1 MQVTSLS
8 KHTAGNHMTGFSC
21 ESYSTE
27 KKKCLEF
34 KVNENVTIVH
44 SFVCGISHFLLQPA
58 ASPEHTPELSAFLRN
73 STIPHLVRKRDVP
86 VVEFHRQSPAKILVS
101 YASVHRTEGNEC
113 IG

>member
-1 MQVTSLS
+1 M
-8 KHTAGNHMTGFSC
+8 NHIPLR
-21 ESYSTE
+21 

-34 KVNENVTIVH
+34 KVNENVAIVH
-44 SFVCGISHFLLQPA
+44 SFVCGISHFLLQSA
-58 ASPEHTPELSAFLRN
+58 ASPEDTPELSAFLRN

-101 YASVHRTEGNEC
+101 YASAHRTEGNEW